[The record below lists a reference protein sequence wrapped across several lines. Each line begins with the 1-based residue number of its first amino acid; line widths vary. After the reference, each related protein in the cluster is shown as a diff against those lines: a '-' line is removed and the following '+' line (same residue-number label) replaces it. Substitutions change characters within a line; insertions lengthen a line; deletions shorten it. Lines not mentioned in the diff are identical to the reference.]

1 MKRMIINMGVFSLA
15 LAIITL
21 LMEYYKHQSI
31 NIENWQSFIIT
42 ILTLG
47 IVGGYI
53 YTWAY
58 DKK

>member
-1 MKRMIINMGVFSLA
+1 MGVFSLA